1 MILCSNPL
9 EQFKSYQSEIEE
21 AVNSVMRSNSYVLGE
36 QVGFL
41 EQEFAEYIGTSSA
54 IGVANGTDAIEVA
67 LRSLN
72 VGYGDEVITVSHT
85 AVATVAAIE
94 ASGAKAIL
102 VDIDPKSY
110 TLNPQYLEKVLTKNT
125 KAVIAVHLYG
135 NAVDLDTVLSF
146 CRSNKL
152 FLIEDVSQAHGA
164 KYKN

>member
-1 MILCSNPL
+1 
-9 EQFKSYQSEIEE
+9 
-21 AVNSVMRSNSYVLGE
+21 MRSNSYVLGE

-110 TLNPQYLEKVLTKNT
+110 TLNPQ
-125 KAVIAVHLYG
+125 
-135 NAVDLDTVLSF
+135 
-146 CRSNKL
+146 
-152 FLIEDVSQAHGA
+152 
-164 KYKN
+164 